1 MKCDTLFAPRELQA
15 RRDFMPAAVGQPAPD
30 FKLKDQN
37 NNDVS
42 LADLKGSKAI
52 IAFIPF
58 PYTGNCDTE
67 ACALRDDYSSL
78 SADGSKVVIITAHAR
93 PNNTQWAQQNNIPF
107 PVLADYWPHGAV
119 AQAYGCFND
128 AVGVAM
134 RASYVLDKDGIVR
147 QIIQSEGLGQVRDH
161 SQYAKA
167 LATL

>member
-1 MKCDTLFAPRELQA
+1 
-15 RRDFMPAAVGQPAPD
+15 MPATVGQPAPD

-42 LADLKGSKAI
+42 LADVKGSKAI

-58 PYTGNCDTE
+58 PHTGICDTE

-93 PNNTQWAQQNNIPF
+93 PLNAAWAKQNNIEF
-107 PVLADYWPHGAV
+107 PVLSDFWPHGAV
-119 AQAYGCFND
+119 AQAYGCFNEQL
-128 AVGVAM
+128 GVPM

-147 QIIQSEGLGQVRDH
+147 QIIQTDSLGQARDH
-161 SQYAKA
+161 SQYAPA
-167 LATL
+167 LAAI